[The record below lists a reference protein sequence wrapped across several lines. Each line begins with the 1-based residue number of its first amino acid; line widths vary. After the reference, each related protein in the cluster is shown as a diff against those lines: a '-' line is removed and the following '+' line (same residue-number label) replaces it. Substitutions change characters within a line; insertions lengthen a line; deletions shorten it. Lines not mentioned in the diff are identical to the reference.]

1 MSLALCDTHALFTIN
16 SQQPVAAQVDDSSS
30 KPGHPYR
37 YNQTNHQSGLRPLHE
52 FPVLDQLLIKGIEKI
67 FREFCQSLVEIVN
80 DVLDIFNADRKTNES
95 LSRMYGSVGVFTV
108 AYQGTETYGSDSS
121 FASIFL

>member
-1 MSLALCDTHALFTIN
+1 MIHMLCSLPILNSLLPPRWMIRLRNQDIRIVIISQITNQDFVLCMSF
-16 SQQPVAAQVDDSSS
+16 Q
-30 KPGHPYR
+30 
-37 YNQTNHQSGLRPLHE
+37 
-52 FPVLDQLLIKGIEKI
+52 FLDQLLIKGIEKI
-67 FREFCQSLVEIVN
+67 FREFCQSLIEIVN